1 VQQRETWLRRRLH
14 RVKVITGGGRRRRWT
29 AEAVDRM
36 EIVSGPA
43 VVRIGTEWCRGA
55 ATGAEG
61 AARLGVMRYR
71 GGLGSWAG
79 LVTAVPVLRSRD
91 EE

>member
-1 VQQRETWLRRRLH
+1 MSRLETLSVQQRETWLRRRLH

-43 VVRIGTEWCRGA
+43 VVRVGTE
-55 ATGAEG
+55 
-61 AARLGVMRYR
+61 V
-71 GGLGSWAG
+71 
-79 LVTAVPVLRSRD
+79 VPRRCNGC
-91 EE
+91 

>member
-1 VQQRETWLRRRLH
+1 MSRLETLSVQQRETWLRRRLH

-43 VVRIGTEWCRGA
+43 VVRVGTK
-55 ATGAEG
+55 
-61 AARLGVMRYR
+61 V
-71 GGLGSWAG
+71 
-79 LVTAVPVLRSRD
+79 VPRRCNGC
-91 EE
+91 